1 LFFPIF
7 RQSNFKAMAKVRFTP
22 NLKRFFPTLAPLQLE
37 AETVADLLIQV
48 ENHHPGIAAYLID
61 DQGSLREH
69 VNIFVG
75 DELIKDKQRLT
86 DPLQADDEVYIL
98 QALSGG

>member
-1 LFFPIF
+1 
-7 RQSNFKAMAKVRFTP
+7 
-22 NLKRFFPTLAPLQLE
+22 LE
-37 AETVADLLIQV
+37 ADTVAALLVLV

-61 DQGSLREH
+61 DQGALREH

-75 DELIKDKQRLT
+75 DELIKDKLRLS
-86 DPLQADDEVYIL
+86 DPLRSEDEVYIL